1 MAELSPNEY
10 DLLERAVTDGRRIS
24 VYRRGTEYLVVP
36 MRLFLLEGREAIEAR
51 HPTTGDRIVLRIDD
65 IESFEVVR

>member
-24 VYRRGTEYLVVP
+24 VYRRGTEFLVVP
-36 MRLFLLEGREAIEAR
+36 MRLFLQEGREAIEAR
-51 HPTTGDRIVLRIDD
+51 HPTTGDRIVLRIED
-65 IESFEVVR
+65 IDSFEVVR